1 MYHADIEC
9 NLRSLY
15 SKLDYTFRTY
25 IPPLNPSTPCTH
37 TLHSQYC
44 QHSPIKPH
52 TTSLRTPITNLR
64 LELYTASLGGVV
76 AHAPAVNY

>member
-25 IPPLNPSTPCTH
+25 TPPLIPSTPFTAH
-37 TLHSQYC
+37 TV
-44 QHSPIKPH
+44 
-52 TTSLRTPITNLR
+52 N
-64 LELYTASLGGVV
+64 TAS
-76 AHAPAVNY
+76 